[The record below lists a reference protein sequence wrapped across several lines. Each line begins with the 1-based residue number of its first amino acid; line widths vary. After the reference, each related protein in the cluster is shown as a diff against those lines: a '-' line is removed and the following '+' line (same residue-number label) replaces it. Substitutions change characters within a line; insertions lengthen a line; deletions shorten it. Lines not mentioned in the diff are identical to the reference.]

1 MSKHNNVN
9 PDYYKVAGRERQGH
23 DVVRPSKPA
32 AEQDK
37 ARERWQRTE
46 KVKRKGKGKS

>member
-1 MSKHNNVN
+1 VSKAINVN
-9 PDYYKVAGRERQGH
+9 PDHYKVAGRERQGH

-37 ARERWQRTE
+37 ARERWQRAE
-46 KVKRKGKGKS
+46 KGKRKGKKS